1 MVFKLTTICLIDSI
15 VNTKETNN
23 FMIIEANTIVRVEKT
38 IITQMALSIFT

>member
-1 MVFKLTTICLIDSI
+1 MVFKLTTIHLIDSI